1 MKRCIFLITVL
12 FAFLSVS
19 MAQEGDERSNQAF
32 NFIYIVHD
40 ISTPVEEL
48 IKVLYDIES
57 RTLEHDQRC
66 MVCLSNGI
74 GTKPGEEYLVATILE
89 GSDYEPA
96 FEKII
101 QELRNELA
109 HDINI
114 ERDVNYIVN
123 LFDKGSD
130 FLDENGELTYES
142 VTFDFY
148 LSSQF
153 CDDSWASKFIVPLYI
168 AFDVPNMPNQFHFN
182 VWVGAKHIKGYDI
195 SPERIFGE
203 KNYNNINK
211 ELTITK
217 Y

>member
-109 HDINI
+109 HDINKI
-114 ERDVNYIVN
+114 GRAHV
-123 LFDKGSD
+123 
-130 FLDENGELTYES
+130 
-142 VTFDFY
+142 
-148 LSSQF
+148 
-153 CDDSWASKFIVPLYI
+153 
-168 AFDVPNMPNQFHFN
+168 
-182 VWVGAKHIKGYDI
+182 
-195 SPERIFGE
+195 
-203 KNYNNINK
+203 
-211 ELTITK
+211 
-217 Y
+217 